1 MNAMKHTMLLLM
13 LAVASWATAQESP
26 VMPVLLTQQLYSAP
40 ESILVS
46 HRHDVTVVLDT
57 VNCVY
62 VRTTGRVDELE
73 SLRFPEGKLRMNGSL
88 LIVDSLFPYRSGI
101 EVHTA
106 APEVKVEARHLSRV
120 TVRSH
125 DGQTA
130 QLKGFEATAY
140 SQSLIFVDVAVKCE
154 EYVSLTA
161 KGEGSIV
168 YYDNA
173 SAPKSKVSFDDK
185 GIVIHRNADGSSDT
199 YREERYSQL
208 PFGFMD
214 LFSKYGLNHRDVP
227 IFMAF
232 SFGQT
237 GASQRP
243 FGGLRGWMGDYH
255 MSVGYQFN
263 YSFHYAFALG
273 SHWSLGV
280 GFGAGAAT
288 YRADNCLLG
297 ITPNATAGQP
307 AHLGP
312 VAEPTA
318 LGSGNRTWSSKFSSA
333 CMYLPLRIEWRQ
345 RNDWRNLRAAIELQP
360 GINYYRSNSILYNNG
375 LLTDG
380 GRTDLLADKTLGDF
394 IATWRCDIRFEMAW
408 NHYGIFLQT
417 SLLSLFRTDGEKAF
431 DREFFPMALGFI
443 FTI

>member
-40 ESILVS
+40 ESIQVS
-46 HRHDVTVVLDT
+46 HRHDVTVVFDT

-73 SLRFPEGKLRMNGSL
+73 SLRFPEGKLRMSGSQ

-185 GIVIHRNADGSSDT
+185 GIVILRNADGSSDT
-199 YREERYSQL
+199 YREELFSHL

-214 LFSKYGLNHRDVP
+214 LFSKYGRNHREIP
-227 IFMAF
+227 LFLTY
-232 SFGQT
+232 SFGLT
-237 GASQRP
+237 GASQHP
-243 FGGLRGWMGDYH
+243 FGGMMGWMGDYS
-255 MSVGYQFN
+255 MSVGFHFN
-263 YSFHYAFALG
+263 YSFHYAFCL
-273 SHWSLGV
+273 SNHWSLGV
-280 GFGAGAAT
+280 GFGTAT
-288 YRADNCLLG
+288 NRFRANNCLLG
-297 ITPNATAGQP
+297 ITPNATDSEP

-312 VAEPTA
+312 VAEPAA
-318 LGSGNRTWSSKFSSA
+318 LGGGQRTWNSKFSTTTV
-333 CMYLPLRIEWRQ
+333 YIPLRIEWRQ
-345 RNDWRNLRAAIELQP
+345 RDDWRGLRIGAELQP
-360 GINYYRSNSILYNNG
+360 GVSIGAIIYNNG
-375 LLTDG
+375 IYSDG
-380 GRTDLLADKTLGDF
+380 SRSDLIADKSLAKYCRILHCG
-394 IATWRCDIRFEMAW
+394 IRFDIAW
-408 NHYGIFLQT
+408 NHFGLFLQG
-417 SLLSLFRTDGEKAF
+417 SLLPFFRSKGENAF
-431 DREFFPMALGFI
+431 DRDFYPMSVGFS
-443 FTI
+443 FTL